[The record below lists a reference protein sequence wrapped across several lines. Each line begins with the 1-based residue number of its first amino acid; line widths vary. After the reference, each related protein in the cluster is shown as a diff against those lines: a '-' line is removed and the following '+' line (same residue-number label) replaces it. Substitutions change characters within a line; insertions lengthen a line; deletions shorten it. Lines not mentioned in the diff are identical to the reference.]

1 MSQAAPESW
10 FKRLLLPG
18 LSFKAVVIGGGYA
31 TGREIAEFFLPAGAW
46 GGIAAIALATVIW
59 SAVCVATFL
68 VARAARARDYRAFF
82 RVLLG
87 RGWILFEI
95 AYALF
100 VMLLLAVFGAA
111 AGEIV
116 HTAGLPPIAGTV
128 ALMAGIA
135 GFAAFGNTAVE
146 RLFTWVSV
154 LLYGAYAVFL
164 VLALSSFGD
173 RIATAFAQS
182 TPTGHGWFAD
192 WFGGG
197 LTYASYNIIG
207 AIVILPVTRHLASDR
222 DAVIAGAIA
231 GPLAMLPA
239 LMFFVCM
246 VAFLPGIA
254 GEALPSDFLLRQ
266 LGQPLFHVLFQVM
279 IFSALLES
287 GTGAVHA
294 INERIASAWRHNR
307 GAAPTAPLRAA
318 ITLALLVLCM
328 LVADRI
334 GLIAL
339 IANGYRALAFVLLAL
354 YILPLLT
361 IGLWRFRNG
370 QLAPGEA
377 R

>member
-1 MSQAAPESW
+1 MSEATPESW

-18 LSFKAVVIGGGYA
+18 LSFKAVVIGGGYV

-46 GGIAAIALATVIW
+46 GGIAAIALATAIW

-82 RVLLG
+82 KVLLG

-100 VMLLLAVFGAA
+100 VMLLLAVFGAT

-116 HTAGLPPIAGTV
+116 HTTGLPPMAGTV

-154 LLYGAYAVFL
+154 LLYGVYAVFL

-173 RIATAFAQS
+173 RIAAAFAQGA
-182 TPTGHGWFAD
+182 PAGHGWFE
-192 WFGGG
+192 GG

-207 AIVILPVTRHLASDR
+207 AIVILPVTRHLASNR

-294 INERIASAWRHNR
+294 INERIATAWRHRR
-307 GAAPTAPLRAA
+307 GAPPTVPLRAA
-318 ITLALLVLCM
+318 ITIALLVLCM
-328 LVADRI
+328 VVADRV

>member
-31 TGREIAEFFLPAGAW
+31 TGREFAEFFLPAGAW
-46 GGIAAIALATVIW
+46 GGIALATAIW

-154 LLYGAYAVFL
+154 LLYGVYVVFL

-197 LTYASYNIIG
+197 L
-207 AIVILPVTRHLASDR
+207 DR
-222 DAVIAGAIA
+222 KSV
-231 GPLAMLPA
+231 
-239 LMFFVCM
+239 V
-246 VAFLPGIA
+246 
-254 GEALPSDFLLRQ
+254 
-266 LGQPLFHVLFQVM
+266 
-279 IFSALLES
+279 
-287 GTGAVHA
+287 
-294 INERIASAWRHNR
+294 
-307 GAAPTAPLRAA
+307 
-318 ITLALLVLCM
+318 
-328 LVADRI
+328 
-334 GLIAL
+334 
-339 IANGYRALAFVLLAL
+339 
-354 YILPLLT
+354 
-361 IGLWRFRNG
+361 
-370 QLAPGEA
+370 
-377 R
+377 